1 MRDEGEPD
9 ILDSASTL
17 GPALPATR
25 TKVVAT
31 IGPASSDLETLRA
44 MLRAGLDVARLNFSH
59 GELAEHALTIAR
71 LRQAAELEGR
81 PLAILQDLQGPRL
94 RLRRVAEAQQI
105 ELGQAFVLDART
117 EPGDA
122 QGAGIAFAEVL
133 SEQVQ
138 PGDRILI
145 DDGRLELAVRSA
157 GGGRIDTEVRV
168 GGPLRSRKGLNLP
181 DTRIDLPPLTAKDR
195 TDLAFGLAQGV
206 DYVALSFVGSAA
218 HVLALRALIGELGHA
233 VPIIAKIERR
243 PAVEAMHAIVEA
255 ADGVMVARGD
265 LALEIG
271 AERVPLV
278 QKALIREANA
288 HARPVI
294 TATQMLESMIENP
307 RPTRAETSDVAN
319 AILDGTDAVM
329 LSGETAIG
337 DYPVETVEMMA
348 RFARVA
354 EGMGRNGHLVR
365 MMQAAADTQA
375 ISLEDHVSL
384 SMYLTAETMRPDL
397 LFAVTATGGT
407 ARRLARFRLPG
418 WLVAFSPDEVTC
430 QRLQFVSGIYTVHVP
445 QTPPSWADFAR
456 HWVQERQLDA
466 GLGILT
472 EGGGT
477 LRSSGATRLEMIDLR
492 HG

>member
-337 DYPVETVEMMA
+337 AYPVEAVAEMTRIAIEIEPVLDYAKLGRRGVEHGD
-348 RFARVA
+348 ARV
-354 EGMGRNGHLVR
+354 
-365 MMQAAADTQA
+365 TFA
-375 ISLEDHVSL
+375 ISGAAVQIAQEVGVAAIIAITTSGW
-384 SMYLTAETMRPDL
+384 TAQRTAHRRPGIPIIG
-397 LFAVTATGGT
+397 ATRKVDT
-407 ARRLARFRLPG
+407 FRRLALIWGVRPLLIPDYATTDDMVDAAIRSA
-418 WLVAFSPDEVTC
+418 VA
-430 QRLQFVSGIYTVHVP
+430 
-445 QTPPSWADFAR
+445 
-456 HWVQERQLDA
+456 A
-466 GLGILT
+466 GLVQAGDLVVVTSGLPFGIS
-472 EGGGT
+472 GT
-477 LRSSGATRLEMIDLR
+477 TNMVQVRRAGA
-492 HG
+492 